1 MMVTQWEY
9 YHNIVDK
16 NIDILKDNRIQINN
30 TLTLLE

>member
-16 NIDILKDNRIQINN
+16 NIDILKDNRIND
-30 TLTLLE
+30 TLTSLE

>member
-16 NIDILKDNRIQINN
+16 NIDILKDNRIQINDK
-30 TLTLLE
+30 LTLLK